1 MLFDWN
7 PRIRFRPR
15 SSCMK
20 AYKACSKAFQEEVRE
35 RETDR
40 QTCEFLIENEAEA
53 LGR

>member
-7 PRIRFRPR
+7 PRIWLRLR

-20 AYKACSKAFQEEVRE
+20 AYKACSKAFQQEAGE
-35 RETDR
+35 RDR
-40 QTCEFLIENEAEA
+40 QTCEFLIENEAET